1 MNLKAFPVFFSAL
14 GLSLTAA
21 TSRGQSTVPATTSS
35 NPPPSA
41 LTVPAIPIVLPQD
54 AKPGEQKLAQEL
66 ADDLAQVYPSQK
78 FEVGTQSPPEGK
90 YILLGLSANPL
101 IASQLG
107 KAAPFAPESFVVTSK
122 ENGPSECGIIAG
134 ADERGLAYGVYALL
148 GKLGWGFYLSYNA
161 KPPPRTGAFS
171 WDDWQ
176 VSDKPLVADRVV
188 FEWHN
193 FLSGCSAWNLPDWE
207 SWISQSRKMG
217 YNTIMV
223 HAYGNNPMLNFE
235 LNGKIKPLGYLSTT
249 VRGRDWAT
257 EHVNDVRRLSGG
269 EVFNEPVFGADAAQ
283 GPEEQRGPAAQ
294 KLMQDC
300 FAYATKQSMNI
311 ILSTDV
317 DTVPAN
323 PQELIKTL
331 PLDARFPEGN
341 FWLANPDTP
350 EGYCYYKAQAQALM
364 TAYPGVTCV
373 ALWFRRDSTPWL
385 NLKVEDMPPVWRTEY
400 QSAIAAAPEAAGEWH
415 SPAIFALSKV
425 AAAWRRALD
434 ELGRKQVRLAVGN
447 WNFDFLPAADRFL
460 PAGVTLIGLDYNI
473 ISDKSDLS
481 TPEQRQRLAA
491 VGSHR
496 PLIPIIWPQHDDGK
510 YLGRG
515 FTPFTDFQK
524 KLAEAQASG
533 FGVIHWMTRPLDLF
547 LLAHIRQV
555 WGQTENEPLATTTQK
570 FAVKSFGA
578 SAGQAMSSYLQKW
591 ETDAPLFARETGPF
605 LVDRP
610 LANIPSVIA
619 GCRSRISDLDAIDLA
634 SLTRE
639 QQDRV
644 RYWRGLEEFTAS
656 FFQAQGQFQDTEA
669 LCAQGQLDA
678 ARALLAQSQPEAVI
692 KQYAAAASLSG
703 ITRGEQGVIVSLNT
717 RWFSYFIGLRQK
729 LRVEPVRVNFGPTSR
744 DPLAQQPGKLSFT
757 IDSKGNWW
765 LTLGAQETGAET
777 FTQPNADNEMGRTG
791 IQSVRPIE
799 LKLGAT
805 LLGPT
810 LAKKS
815 GESLPAGHYRVRL
828 LLLDPD
834 STAPGERV
842 FTIAIGKT
850 SENVDIFKD
859 AGSAGKIVEKI
870 YPVTLD
876 QPGQVEVTLTP
887 ITGKAAIS
895 GILVEPME

>member
-1 MNLKAFPVFFSAL
+1 MVL
-14 GLSLTAA
+14 GLFLASLPCY
-21 TSRGQSTVPATTSS
+21 GQSPAP
-35 NPPPSA
+35 NN
-41 LTVPAIPIVLPQD
+41 LPAIPIVLARD
-54 AKPGEQKLAQEL
+54 AKPGEQDLAQEL
-66 ADDLAQVYPSQK
+66 ANDLGQVYPSLK
-78 FEVGTQSPPEGK
+78 FPVGTEPPTTGK
-90 YILLGLSANPL
+90 YILLGQSGNLR

-107 KAAPFAPESFVVTSK
+107 AAAPTAPDSFVVTSK
-122 ENGPSECGIIAG
+122 QNGSSECGIIAG
-134 ADERGLAYGVYALL
+134 ADARGEAYGVYALL
-148 GKLGWGFYLSYNA
+148 GKLGWGFYLSYDA
-161 KPPPRTGAFS
+161 KPSPRTGAFS

-193 FLSGCSAWNLPDWE
+193 FLSGCSCWNLPDWE

-217 YNTIMV
+217 YNTIMI

-235 LNGKIKPLGYLSTT
+235 FNGKTKPLGYLTTT

-257 EHVNDVRRLSGG
+257 EHVNDVRRLLGG

-283 GPEEQRGPAAQ
+283 GPEDQRGPAAQ

-331 PLDARFPEGN
+331 PPEARFQKGT

-350 EGYCYYKAQAQALM
+350 EGYGYYKAQAQALM

-373 ALWFRRDSTPWL
+373 ALWFRRDSTPWF
-385 NLKVEDMPPVWRTEY
+385 NLTLEDLPPPWRAEY
-400 QSAIAAAPEAAGEWH
+400 QSAIDSSPAAAGEWH

-434 ELGRKQVRLAVGN
+434 ESGQNQVRLALGS
-447 WNFDFLPAADRFL
+447 WTFEFLPAADRFL

-473 ISDKSDLS
+473 ILDKSDLS
-481 TPEQRQRLAA
+481 TPEQRQKLAA

-533 FGVIHWMTRPLDLF
+533 FGVIHWMTRPFDLF

-555 WGQTENEPLATTTQK
+555 WGQTENESLAATTQE
-570 FAVKSFGA
+570 FAAKSFGA
-578 SAGQAMSSYLQKW
+578 SAGPAMTSYLQKW
-591 ETDAPLFARETGPF
+591 QTDAPLYARETGPF

-610 LANIPSVIA
+610 LANIPTVIA
-619 GCRSRISDLDAIDLA
+619 GCRSRISDLDAIDLT
-634 SLTRE
+634 SLTQE

-656 FFQAQGQFQDTEA
+656 FFQAQGQFQDAEA
-669 LCAQGQLDA
+669 LCAQGQLDP
-678 ARALLAQSQPEAVI
+678 ARALLAQSQPEDVI
-692 KQYAAAASLSG
+692 KKYAQTASLGG

-757 IDSKGNWW
+757 IDAKGNWW
-765 LTLGAQETGAET
+765 QTLGAQETGAEI
-777 FTQPNADNEMGRTG
+777 FSQPNATDEMGRTG
-791 IQSVRPIE
+791 IQSARPIV
-799 LKLGAT
+799 LKVGVT
-805 LLGPT
+805 LLGPA
-810 LAKKS
+810 LAKS
-815 GESLPAGHYRVRL
+815 GESLPAGNYRVHL

-834 STAPGERV
+834 STAAGQRV

-850 SENVDIFKD
+850 SENVDVFKD
-859 AGSAGKIVEKI
+859 AGGAGKIVEKV

-876 QPGQVEVTLTP
+876 QAGQIAVTLTP
-887 ITGKAAIS
+887 IAGKAAIS
-895 GILVEPME
+895 GILVEPVE